1 MFKKLRNNMMLF
13 NLLTVS
19 LVMLAAFTV
28 IYLVTYGNIERENQ
42 QRLKSVSAMFFVPNH
57 TPPAGVT
64 NGDFQPPAA
73 SERFSV
79 DYGVS
84 FILFIKDDR
93 LENVNSQLDFEYS
106 VYREAYEKAGAADR
120 GKITLADREWLFA
133 VVPTPP
139 KENLNRL
146 PGEMQYTRMVFLDI
160 TNGIRLL
167 RTLMFTL
174 TGVGV
179 GVLLALVWFS
189 YRFALRAIQPIE
201 ESYNKQKRFIADASH
216 ELRTPLAI
224 IGANVDAIESNGEES
239 VESQKEWFDY
249 IHAALNRTGKLLDD
263 LLYLAKSDGPQSEYN
278 LPFDLSVVCE
288 RVCASMEAV
297 LYDNGV
303 SMETDIEKNVIA
315 VADSEKITQVLY
327 ILLDNAGKYTP
338 PGGKILFTLT
348 RTNDRAIA
356 RVTNSGHGIG
366 VEDLPKIFDRFYR
379 TDASRSTETGGFGL
393 GLSIAKTIVDRSGGV
408 ITAESTGGLTTFT
421 VKLKQ
426 GQNTFAH

>member
-13 NLLTVS
+13 NMLTVS

-28 IYLVTYGNIERENQ
+28 IYLVTYSNIERENQ

-64 NGDFQPPAA
+64 NGDLEPPTA

-84 FILFIKDDR
+84 FVLFVKDGR
-93 LENVNSQLDFEYS
+93 LENVNSKLDFEYS
-106 VYREAYEKAGAADR
+106 VYREAFEKAGAADR

-133 VVPTPP
+133 VAPAPPP
-139 KENLNRL
+139 KGENINRL
-146 PGEMQYTRMVFLDI
+146 PGDMQYNRIVFLDI
-160 TNGIRLL
+160 TNGTRIL
-167 RTLMFTL
+167 RTLMLTL
-174 TGVGV
+174 TSVGG
-179 GVLLALVWFS
+179 GVLLALFWLS
-189 YRFALRAIQPIE
+189 YRFALRAVKPIE

-239 VESQKEWFDY
+239 VDSQKEWFEY
-249 IHAALNRTGKLLDD
+249 IHAALNRTGRLLDD
-263 LLYLAKSDGPQSEYN
+263 LLYLAKSDGPKNEDN
-278 LPFDLSVVCE
+278 LPFDLSMVCD

-303 SMETDIEKNVIA
+303 SMEKDIEKDVIA
-315 VADSEKITQVLY
+315 VADSEKISQVFY
-327 ILLDNAGKYTP
+327 ILLDNASKYTP

-348 RTNDRAIA
+348 RTNDRAVA
-356 RVTNSGHGIG
+356 GVTNSGDGIG
-366 VEDLPKIFDRFYR
+366 VEDLPKVFDRFYR

-393 GLSIAKTIVDRSGGV
+393 GLSIAKAIVDRSGGV
-408 ITAESTGGLTTFT
+408 ITAESRGGLTTFT
-421 VKLKQ
+421 VKLKL
-426 GQNTFAH
+426 G